1 VAVFAPTV
9 VERVHP
15 QETRPE
21 AVVDVVQEDSV
32 PLAADQETVTLGTGL
47 EYWSLTT
54 ATIFED
60 TAVPTVADWLLPEL
74 TEIVAAASAVPVA
87 EKLAGVATPEVEAV
101 AVFEPAV
108 VESVHEHETRPEES
122 VVVVHEERVPL
133 AADQVTAVLG
143 TTLLY

>member
-1 VAVFAPTV
+1 VAVAGTLESRKLLIAPGTPVALNDAGVARPETEAVAVFAPTV

-87 EKLAGVATPEVEAV
+87 EKLAG
-101 AVFEPAV
+101 
-108 VESVHEHETRPEES
+108 
-122 VVVVHEERVPL
+122 
-133 AADQVTAVLG
+133 G
-143 TTLLY
+143 